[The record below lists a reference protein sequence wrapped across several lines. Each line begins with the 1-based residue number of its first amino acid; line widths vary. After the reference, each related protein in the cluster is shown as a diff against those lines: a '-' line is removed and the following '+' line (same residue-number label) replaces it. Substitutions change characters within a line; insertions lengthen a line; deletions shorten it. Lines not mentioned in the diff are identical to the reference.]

1 METSIAVFGIG
12 EVSERVNYPDYS
24 IQLEGAGPS
33 RMLHMFSSDR
43 W

>member
-1 METSIAVFGIG
+1 METSIAFFGIG
-12 EVSERVNYPDYS
+12 EVSERVNDPNYS

-33 RMLHMFSSDR
+33 RMVHMFSSDR